1 MNIHNFTP
9 KDRKN
14 IAARVKS
21 GEKQKDIAA
30 EYGISTGYLSKIVK
44 KEKERELSDVSVP
57 RQIDLSQFTADQLR
71 NRYRMIHIEL
81 LKHNDELQQRLRE
94 ADGLQR
100 SIEAESA
107 KADGVRDENWI
118 LAQRKRLT
126 WCQDTTQIA
135 YEIAR
140 LYQEASAIAQ
150 TFAKRNVPVPVGV
163 SIRNG
168 LMRGSKVE

>member
-21 GEKQKDIAA
+21 GEKQKDLAA

-57 RQIDLSQFTADQLR
+57 RQIDTSQFTADQLR
-71 NRYRMIHIEL
+71 NRYRTIHIEL
-81 LKHNDELQQRLRE
+81 LRYNGELQQRSLE
-94 ADGLQR
+94 ADALQQ

-107 KADGVRDENWI
+107 KADDMRDESWI

-126 WCQDTTQIA
+126 WVQDTTRIV

-140 LYQEASAIAQ
+140 LHQEASAIAQ
-150 TFAKRNVPVPVGV
+150 TLAKRGVPVPVIT
-163 SIRNG
+163 IR
-168 LMRGSKVE
+168 K